1 MLDGGP
7 IGKHTLMA
15 SAVCEV
21 GKGYDFNRLADTK
34 WERGIGGS

>member
-15 SAVCEV
+15 SAVGEV
-21 GKGYDFNRLADTK
+21 GKGYDFNSYNDIK